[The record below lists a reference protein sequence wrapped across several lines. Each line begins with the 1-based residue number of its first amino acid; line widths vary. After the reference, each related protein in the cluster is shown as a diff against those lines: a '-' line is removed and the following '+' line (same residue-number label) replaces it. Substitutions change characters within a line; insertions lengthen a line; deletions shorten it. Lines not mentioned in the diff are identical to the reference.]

1 MVLIE
6 PDPIMTKQEPIGSRI
21 RKTFPNEEIIKN
33 FYAKK
38 IDYLTDFYLPKRKL
52 AIEVDE
58 LGHFDR
64 DQMTDNKRKKE
75 LEE

>member
-1 MVLIE
+1 M
-6 PDPIMTKQEPIGSRI
+6 K
-21 RKTFPNEEIIKN
+21 KFPNEEIIKN
-33 FYAKK
+33 FYVKK
-38 IDYLTDFYLPKRKL
+38 TDYLTDFYLPKRKL